1 MQHKIYNTIIKKKKQ
16 INNNIVVNLS
26 STKLTLSQMYV
37 LNKGLNFCVNETNK
51 SKIIRNTRNEISHFI
66 RNIQIKYM
74 FIGKDKNIREPFTG
88 NKQWKPPKNKQ
99 HQAIIALEDILNE
112 EFSELVKHNNIRNN
126 ISNTDRLALKSLR
139 NNQNII
145 IKKADKGGCIV
156 ILNTDNYIDKIYTM
170 LSDNI
175 TYSKM
180 DQIDL
185 NQKKSEVDVI
195 INNLF
200 EDNFISKRQKKFL
213 TNFSPKMPVY
223 YGLPKIHKKDIPLR
237 PIVSQIDSPSY
248 KINKFLDYILTTAE
262 KEIPYLL
269 QDTTKFLQY
278 INELDAFTQL
288 KPILFTIDVTSLYT
302 VLPHDMCIEYVT
314 EMYIETLDKWNK
326 YTHNIKPINVDSLV
340 NIIRVILNQGFF
352 KFDDKIFSQNY
363 GITMGA
369 PSSVKIA
376 NITLY
381 KHLEKI
387 QNNFS
392 GIKPYQC
399 YRLIDDVFG
408 IWLDTEENLLKWF
421 EHLNSSHSTIKFTIE
436 YSYEKIPFLDTLVYI
451 EDNIVK
457 TKLYKKPIDKKQYLH
472 YNSEH
477 PNYMKNSIPYAQA
490 LRYRRIISEDTV
502 LNEELIKLADS
513 FINRGYPT
521 TIIEQQI
528 NKIYPLKRSDVIQ
541 YKEKNSSE
549 IGFTPFV
556 LTFANI
562 FNNKGKF
569 NIYEIIRNVW
579 NELTEVVPILKNIK
593 PPKIIFKKC
602 TSIGKCVES
611 SNFPPK
617 WWLSRDDQLNDNIIY
632 PTTSSILDGNIRSI
646 MNRPTFYRSKPC
658 EGNKCQSCNIIT
670 DCTTFKST
678 TYNKI
683 FNIKADCN
691 CSTNDIIYLITCKRC
706 SLQYVGESGQNL
718 RDRMNNHKSTIRTNK
733 RTPIAIHFNSPHHNI
748 NHLSVTPIEIL
759 TTNSIFI
766 RRSREYYWQ
775 LRLGTIYPKGLNN
788 YPIKGSDYAA
798 VRPLKANMNLEA
810 TSNPTITDS
819 ELLETLC
826 FLYDN

>member
-1 MQHKIYNTIIKKKKQ
+1 MKRKQ
-16 INNNIVVNLS
+16 INNSIVVNLS
-26 STKLTLSQMYV
+26 SIKLTLSQLYV
-37 LNKGLNFCVNETNK
+37 LSKGLNFGLNETNK
-51 SKIIRNTRNEISHFI
+51 SKIIRNASKEISQFI

-74 FIGKDKNIREPFTG
+74 FIGDDKKKREPFTG
-88 NKQWKPPKNKQ
+88 NKQWKPPRSKQ

-112 EFSELVKHNNIRNN
+112 EFSDLVKHNNIRNN
-126 ISNTDRLALKSLR
+126 ISSTDRDALKSLR

-156 ILNTDNYIDKIYTM
+156 ILDTDNYIKKIDAM
-170 LSDNI
+170 LSDST
-175 TYSKM
+175 TYSKLL
-180 DQIDL
+180 QIDL
-185 NQKKSEVDVI
+185 DQKKSEVDGI
-195 INNLF
+195 INHLF

-213 TNFSPKMPVY
+213 TNFSPKIPVF

-248 KINKFLDYILTTAE
+248 KINKYLDYILTTAE

-278 INELDAFTQL
+278 INELQKFTHI

-302 VLPHDMCIEYVT
+302 VLPHDMCTEYVT
-314 EMYIETLDKWNK
+314 EMYIETLAKWNK
-326 YTHNIKPINVDSLV
+326 YTPDIKPINVDSLV
-340 NIIRVILNQGFF
+340 NILRVVLNQGFF
-352 KFDDKIFSQNY
+352 KFDDNIYIQNY

-387 QNNFS
+387 QNKFC

-408 IWLDTEENLLKWF
+408 IWLDTKENLLNWF
-421 EHLNSSHSTIKFTIE
+421 EHLNCSHSTIKFTID
-436 YSYEKIPFLDTLVYI
+436 YSYEEIPFLDTLVYV

-472 YNSEH
+472 YSSEH

-490 LRYRRIISEDTV
+490 LRYRRIISDDTI
-502 LNEELIKLADS
+502 LNKELIKLTDTFVS
-513 FINRGYPT
+513 RSYPPL
-521 TIIEQQI
+521 IIEQQI
-528 NKIYPLKRSDVIQ
+528 NKIYSLKRSELIQ
-541 YKEKNSSE
+541 YKEKINSE
-549 IGFTPFV
+549 IDFTPFV

-562 FNNKGKF
+562 FTNKGKH

-579 NELTEVVPILKNIK
+579 NELTEMVPILGNIK
-593 PPKIIFKKC
+593 PPKIIFKRC
-602 TSIGKCVES
+602 NSIGKCVES

-617 WWLSRDDQLNDNIIY
+617 WWLSRDSVVNNSIIY
-632 PTTSSILDGNIRSI
+632 PILPSITDGNIISKL
-646 MNRPTFYRSKPC
+646 NTSYRSKPC
-658 EGNKCQSCNIIT
+658 EGNKCQTCDIII

-678 TYNKI
+678 TYDKI
-683 FNIKADCN
+683 FNIKANCN
-691 CSTNDIIYLITCKRC
+691 CSTNDIVYLITCRLC
-706 SLQYVGESGQNL
+706 NIQYVGESGQNL

-733 RTPIAIHFNSPHHNI
+733 RTPIAMHFNSLHHTI
-748 NHLSVTPIEIL
+748 NHLSVIPIEVF
-759 TTNSIFI
+759 TTNNIFN

-775 LRLGTIYPKGLNN
+775 LRLGTIFPKGLNN
-788 YPIKGSDYAA
+788 YP
-798 VRPLKANMNLEA
+798 VNLIA
-810 TSNPTITDS
+810 TPTLTQVKTNTVLEPTINTSITDF

-826 FLYDN
+826 FLYNT